1 MTMDQGPAELQRR
14 HVPEMVGVLAVVVAC
29 VGGVALTLVRPG
41 EATAAPEAC
50 EEILRRYA
58 EARLRQADPKPSTS
72 ALVEQRAAAQRRAEQ
87 SARFARCPRAIPA
100 TDAACALAAGDADQ
114 IERCL
119 Q

>member
-1 MTMDQGPAELQRR
+1 MAQDPAELQRR
-14 HVPEMVGVLAVVVAC
+14 HVPEMMGVLAVVVAC
-29 VGGVALTLVRPG
+29 VGGVALSRFRPG
-41 EATAAPEAC
+41 EEMAPPDAC
-50 EEILRRYA
+50 AEILRRYA

-72 ALVEQRAAAQRRAEQ
+72 ALVEQRAAANRRAER
-87 SARFARCPRAIPA
+87 SARFARCPRALPA